1 MQGIYIESCESTSL
15 LVREHAARGAP
26 HGFWISS
33 RTQTAGRGRWG
44 RQWQSQP
51 GNLLIS
57 IILRPESGE
66 HWTWIPMLGALSVL
80 ELLQEHWK
88 ECWNTLPLTIKWP
101 NDLWLG
107 GKKLG
112 GLLCESVSGA
122 GQDTYLVLGLGLNV
136 AYAPGGL
143 DQETACLAEVLGP
156 EIGGPGV
163 DAALEW
169 LRPSV
174 AAAIAGDV
182 RRLGRE
188 GPGFV
193 EKAFWR
199 HAHFGVG
206 SKVSWTG
213 NGVSTGRVH
222 SLGPHGELRVE
233 SGGAV
238 VPLYAEEIRGLR

>member
-1 MQGIYIESCESTSL
+1 
-15 LVREHAARGAP
+15 
-26 HGFWISS
+26 
-33 RTQTAGRGRWG
+33 
-44 RQWQSQP
+44 
-51 GNLLIS
+51 
-57 IILRPESGE
+57 
-66 HWTWIPMLGALSVL
+66 MLGALTVL
-80 ELLQEHWK
+80 ELLQEHWRGGLS
-88 ECWNTLPLTIKWP
+88 TLPLTLKWP

-107 GKKLG
+107 GRKLG

-136 AYAPGGL
+136 AHAPGGL

-156 EIGGPGV
+156 EIGGAGV

-174 AAAIAGDV
+174 AAAIAAQV
-182 RRLGRE
+182 EKLGRE
-188 GPGFV
+188 GPRFV
-193 EKAFWR
+193 EQAFWA
-199 HAHFGVG
+199 HTHFGVG
-206 SKVSWTG
+206 AQVSWTG
-213 NGVSTGRVH
+213 DGVCTGRVH